1 MAMTC
6 HCLRP
11 TNPATLSAQSLHN
24 ANGAQLVASVS
35 SAIRRVSQGE
45 LRAFLLDRLGLR
57 GPLWHQ
63 AEAANR
69 ARGLGM
75 WQIDSIRVTGL
86 RNHELAWVARAE
98 GPTTGFYDLLY
109 KHGAFRET
117 HYPLFAVRQDWLPL
131 LLTGFSDFRPR
142 HKTGRRRYL
151 PLMQKIKDHIRAN
164 GPVTVADFESRRVV
178 GGFNTIKS
186 TTKALDYLF
195 YDREIQIVGRT
206 SNFHRVF
213 DLTERSDPHLQDWS
227 PPATEAY
234 ERFLIHSAL
243 SVLKI
248 DTADRIASR
257 VALHYGSWRGESI
270 KRWRALVANKLPEV
284 ARAVTVADLPDNPVF
299 WYLPED
305 ETGWDRA
312 ATAGEPLLRVVPP
325 LDQLLFSRGRFSQL
339 FGFDYKFEAYTPADQ
354 RRFYFAKPLVFGG
367 EVVGLVDAKL
377 DRSGKNANWQI
388 AGLELLRPLP
398 PDALRQGLQRVARLA
413 GADHIRV
420 TARAPR
426 AVKTALNGPVDSL

>member
-1 MAMTC
+1 MT
-6 HCLRP
+6 
-11 TNPATLSAQSLHN
+11 SA
-24 ANGAQLVASVS
+24 S
-35 SAIRRVSQGE
+35 SATRRVSQVE
-45 LRAFLLDRLGLR
+45 LRTFLLDRLGLR
-57 GPLWHQ
+57 GPLWQ
-63 AEAANR
+63 PAAAADR
-69 ARGLGM
+69 ARDLGM

-98 GPTTGFYDLLY
+98 EPATGFYDLLY

-117 HYPLFAVRQDWLPL
+117 HYPLFAVRRDWLPL

-151 PLMQKIKDHIRAN
+151 PLMQKIKDHIRAH
-164 GPVTVADFESRRVV
+164 GPVTVADFESKRVV

-206 SNFHRVF
+206 PNFHRVF
-213 DLTERSDPHLQDWS
+213 DLTERCDPHLLGWS
-227 PPATEAY
+227 PPAAAAY

-243 SVLKI
+243 CVLKI
-248 DTADRIASR
+248 DTAERIAGR

-270 KRWRALVANKLPEV
+270 KRWRALVAAKLPEV
-284 ARAVTVADLPDNPVF
+284 ARAVVVADLPDSPVF

-312 ATAGEPLLRVVPP
+312 ATASEPLLRVVPP

-354 RRFYFAKPLVFGG
+354 RRFYFAKPLVFGS

-377 DRSGKNANWQI
+377 DRSGKKTTWQI
-388 AGLELLRPLP
+388 AGLELMRSVP
-398 PDALRQGLQRVARLA
+398 PDALRQGLQRVARQA

-420 TARAPR
+420 MARASR
-426 AVKTALNGPVDSL
+426 TAKSALNGPLGNRESS

>member
-1 MAMTC
+1 MSMTC
-6 HCLRP
+6 HCVRP
-11 TNPATLSAQSLHN
+11 TNPATVVVEN
-24 ANGAQLVASVS
+24 PRITDGARLVASVS
-35 SAIRRVSQGE
+35 PAIRRVSQVD

-63 AEAANR
+63 AEAADH

-86 RNHELAWVARAE
+86 RNHELAWIARADE
-98 GPTTGFYDLLY
+98 SATGFYDLLY

-117 HYPLFAVRQDWLPL
+117 HYPLFAVRQDWLPM
-131 LLTGFSDFRPR
+131 LLTGFSDFRQR

-206 SNFHRVF
+206 PNFHRVF
-213 DLTERSDPHLQDWS
+213 DLTERSDPHLQGWS
-227 PPATEAY
+227 PPAKEGY

-270 KRWRALVANKLPEV
+270 KRWRTLVADKLPEM

-354 RRFYFAKPLVFGG
+354 RRFYFAKPLVFGS

-377 DRSGKNANWQI
+377 DRSGKNATWQI
-388 AGLELLRPLP
+388 TGLDLMRPLP

-413 GADHIRV
+413 GADHIKV
-420 TARAPR
+420 VARAPR
-426 AVKTALNGPVDSL
+426 AVKSALNGPIDNL

>member
-1 MAMTC
+1 MALTC
-6 HCLRP
+6 HCVRP
-11 TNPATLSAQSLHN
+11 ANPVTVVIEN
-24 ANGAQLVASVS
+24 PRNTNGARQVASVS
-35 SAIRRVSQGE
+35 SAIRRVSQVE

-63 AEAANR
+63 AEAKDR
-69 ARGLGM
+69 ARDLGM
-75 WQIDSIRVTGL
+75 WQIDSIRVSGL
-86 RNHELAWVARAE
+86 RNHELAWVARTE
-98 GPTTGFYDLLY
+98 GPAAGFYDLLY
-109 KHGAFRET
+109 KQGAFRET

-206 SNFHRVF
+206 PNFHRVF
-213 DLTERSDPHLQDWS
+213 DLTERSDPHLHGWS

-270 KRWRALVANKLPEV
+270 KRWRALVAEMLPDV
-284 ARAVTVADLPDNPVF
+284 ARAVTVTDLPDNPVF

-305 ETGWDRA
+305 ESGWDRA
-312 ATAGEPLLRVVPP
+312 ATVGEPLLRVVPP
-325 LDQLLFSRGRFSQL
+325 LDQLLFSRGRFSEL

-354 RRFYFAKPLVFGG
+354 RRFYFAKPLVFGN

-377 DRSGKNANWQI
+377 DRSGKKAIWQI
-388 AGLELLRPLP
+388 AGLDLLRPVP

-413 GADHIRV
+413 GADHIKV

-426 AVKTALNGPVDSL
+426 PLKSALNGPIGGQ

>member
-1 MAMTC
+1 M
-6 HCLRP
+6 
-11 TNPATLSAQSLHN
+11 
-24 ANGAQLVASVS
+24 ASVS
-35 SAIRRVSQGE
+35 SAIRRVSQVE

-63 AEAANR
+63 AETADHACR
-69 ARGLGM
+69 LGM

-98 GPTTGFYDLLY
+98 GAAAGFYDLLY
-109 KHGAFRET
+109 KQGAFRET

-142 HKTGRRRYL
+142 HKTGRRRYM
-151 PLMQKIKDHIRAN
+151 PLMQRIKDHIRAN

-206 SNFHRVF
+206 PNFHRVF
-213 DLTERSDPHLQDWS
+213 DLTERSDPHLQGWS
-227 PPATEAY
+227 PPAKEIY

-248 DTADRIASR
+248 DTADRVASR

-270 KRWRALVANKLPEV
+270 KRWRALVAEMLPEV
-284 ARAVTVADLPDNPVF
+284 ARAVVVADLPDNPVF

-305 ETGWDRA
+305 EAGWDSS
-312 ATAGEPLLRVVPP
+312 ATAGESPLRVVPP
-325 LDQLLFSRGRFSQL
+325 LDHLLFSRGRFSQL

-354 RRFYFAKPLVFGG
+354 RRFYFAKPLVFGSD
-367 EVVGLVDAKL
+367 VLGLMDAKL
-377 DRSGKNANWQI
+377 DRSGKNAVWQI
-388 AGLELLRPLP
+388 AGLDLMRPVP

-420 TARAPR
+420 TARVPR
-426 AVKTALNGPVDSL
+426 AVSSALNGPIDSQ